1 MRPVSQSDV
10 QPFERCPALW
20 HATRVRGLDVGNRWS
35 RIGTACHVACE
46 AVTRAVLGED
56 SRPTYLA
63 ARDSI
68 IAHADATNLP
78 SDEMHEAL
86 DVMDN
91 ATAPDAAISF
101 YVPEGWTAASEV
113 ELSLDSDW
121 QPMEWPNEPIPKDA
135 PIAYR
140 GRLDRLQWNEATGEL
155 EVWDWKTGQDWMS
168 GADVLLDVQA
178 RWYSFLALAFFP
190 AAHSVTFKRVMLRL
204 GYTATAKFVRGE
216 RWQGRI
222 RDRLWRLHAATNG
235 ALYHDGVAR
244 QSLDATILPERPG
257 GWCETC
263 PVRANCRAF
272 EDVQLTCGATYLAM
286 PRENAARRLRALK
299 AAVNVLDAQ
308 LRADVTAHGPI
319 PLGDGSA
326 LGFHPKRTRVLRPDV
341 DARAELRKLGMTEDQ
356 EREWF
361 APTDRAM
368 PGAVL
373 AALEILEPN
382 YGVRESIAERLVAP
396 ATGFNFEVKEVE
408 DADG

>member
-20 HATRVRGLDVGNRWS
+20 HATRVRNLDTGNRWS

-46 AVTRAVLGED
+46 ALTRAVLGED
-56 SRPTYLA
+56 GRPLYLV
-63 ARDSI
+63 AREAI
-68 IAHADATNLP
+68 VGHADAVDLP
-78 SDEMHEAL
+78 PDEMHEAL
-86 DVMDN
+86 DVMDG
-91 ATAPDAAISF
+91 ATSPDAAISF
-101 YVPEGWTAASEV
+101 YVPEGWTAAAEV
-113 ELSLDSDW
+113 ELTLGSAFCPIDR
-121 QPMEWPNEPIPKDA
+121 ERNEDA
-135 PIAYR
+135 WLPGVAYR

-155 EVWDWKTGQDWMS
+155 EVWDWKTGEDWMS

-178 RWYSFLALAFFP
+178 RWYSFLALAWFP
-190 AAHSVTFKRVMLRL
+190 AAHVVTFKRVMLRL

-216 RWQGRI
+216 RWQERI
-222 RDRLWRLHAATNG
+222 RDRMWRLHTATNRV
-235 ALYHDGVAR
+235 LYHDGAAR
-244 QSLDATILPERPG
+244 QTLDATVLHERPG

-263 PVRANCRAF
+263 PVRGNCQTF
-272 EDVQLTCGATYLAM
+272 ENVQLTCGATYLAM

-361 APTDRAM
+361 APAERAM

-373 AALEILEPN
+373 AALELLEKN
-382 YGVRESIAERLVAP
+382 RGVRESIAERLVAP

-408 DADG
+408 DAES